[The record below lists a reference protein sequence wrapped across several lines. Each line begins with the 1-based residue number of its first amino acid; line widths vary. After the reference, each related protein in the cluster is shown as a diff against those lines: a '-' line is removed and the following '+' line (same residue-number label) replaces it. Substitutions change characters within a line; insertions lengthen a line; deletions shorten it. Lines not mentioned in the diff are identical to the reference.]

1 MSVSNATL
9 LAKISALEARVTAL
23 AAKVKSDE
31 TSNGTKFSGYDSKFT
46 TLNPLVVGGSSQNT
60 FLANINSMTTP
71 GSPSGASAGYPL
83 STDGTSGSTWAA
95 GERDYVN
102 SSINEHNLLIQKLQ
116 RANLMT

>member
-1 MSVSNATL
+1 MSVSDATL

-23 AAKVKSDE
+23 AAKVKADE
-31 TSNGTKFSGYDSKFT
+31 TSSSTKFT
-46 TLNPLVVGGSSQNT
+46 ALNPLIVAGSSQGT

-83 STDGTSGSTWAA
+83 GTDGTSGSTWASN
-95 GERDYVN
+95 ERDYVN